1 MPVLKKP
8 DSPALLQSRSSS
20 RRQELLA
27 LNPVLKKHG
36 LSLTPANAEEILESG
51 KRALQNQGRVELG
64 TAVIREITKR
74 LSESSYISQD
84 NFISS
89 VCDLYEIFHFIK
101 NAVSDFISDE
111 EVLDAM
117 MFSFENIC
125 HGSIEFLMGK
135 GSEKIIRSL
144 RNEEYEDDDE
154 KDEEEED

>member
-8 DSPALLQSRSSS
+8 DSLALLQSSS

-36 LSLTPANAEEILESG
+36 LSLTPANSEEILESG

-64 TAVIREITKR
+64 TAVIREIAKR
-74 LSESSYISQD
+74 LSESSYISQG

-135 GSEKIIRSL
+135 GSEKVIRSL